1 MDVLKIASSERGLKT
16 RSDKVPMDAAGA
28 YNGQT
33 VPAKHLGWLP
43 DLPDVRDYTPVQDV
57 IEPEKVAMGVDE
69 TVKHMLSRLGI
80 DGPRTAL
87 PPRTDLRQWFSPVE
101 DQGSIGSCTANA
113 GVALLEYYER
123 RAFGKHIDA
132 SRMFLYKATRNLLHW
147 QGDTGAYLRSTMKAM
162 ALFGVPPEEYCPY
175 VLQDFDKEPNAFC
188 YAFAA
193 NYQSISYY
201 RLDLPSLSRTM
212 LLDQIKTNLNKGQ
225 PSMFGFTVYDS
236 IGQSG
241 RGGEIPF
248 PQKTESVKGG
258 HAVVAV
264 GYDDDY
270 EIRHPDNPQLSTR
283 GALMIRN
290 SWGTGWGMQGYGWL
304 PYNYVLAGIAI
315 DWWCLIASK
324 WLDTGAFENT

>member
-1 MDVLKIASSERGLKT
+1 MEQVKIISGDGRRMT
-16 RSDKVPMDAAGA
+16 RSDKVAIAPEVAQ
-28 YNGQT
+28 NGQAT
-33 VPAKHLGWLP
+33 HAKYMGWLP
-43 DLPDVRDYTPVQDV
+43 DLPDVRDYTPVQDQV
-57 IEPEKVAMGVDE
+57 DPEKRAMGVDE
-69 TVKHMLSRLGI
+69 TVKHMLLRVGI
-80 DGPRTAL
+80 DGPLSSL
-87 PPRTDLRQWFSPVE
+87 PPRADLREWFSPIE
-101 DQGSIGSCTANA
+101 DQGNIGSCTANA

-147 QGDTGAYLRSTMKAM
+147 KGDTGAYLRSTMKAM

-175 VLQDFDKEPNAFC
+175 GIADYDKEPNAFC

-201 RLDLPSLSRTM
+201 RLDLASLSRTM

-236 IGQSG
+236 IGHSNKK
-241 RGGEIPF
+241 GEIPF

-258 HAVVAV
+258 HAVVAM
-264 GYDDDY
+264 GYDDNY
-270 EIRHPDNPQLSTR
+270 VIRHPDNPRLTTR

-290 SWGTGWGMQGYGWL
+290 SWGTGWGMKGYGWI
-304 PYNYVLAGIAI
+304 PYDYVLAGIAI

-324 WLDTGAFENT
+324 WVDTGAFDSN